1 MNKLKDPK
9 VLAALTMIIVSI
21 LIYKNP
27 MVIPEMIGIIVLV
40 ALWHILVAVIK
51 SIKEDKKL

>member
-21 LIYKNP
+21 LIYINP
-27 MVIPEMIGIIVLV
+27 MVIPVMIGIIVLV